1 MRFANTHNANTHRR
15 ELLTCDMCE
24 KGFVTAT
31 KLKKHFRTRKDTTFF
46 SGTGNDLGKLKLLN
60 FLVLAYDCPVIFY
73 SVVPLTNGWVERPAV
88 CASKCVLLAYESWPT
103 TALEAPSLKRDSHRQ
118 SPEHCCL
125 LYWCAWLPSQL
136 QQQPVYDI
144 QLTKFLESPRAG
156 FMRLMSRTET
166 LSTWP
171 VWSTRPA
178 LTLPVPTFPGIVW
191 FIASTLTCG

>member
-1 MRFANTHNANTHRR
+1 MMPIHTGERPIKFD
-15 ELLTCDMCE
+15 LCE
-24 KGFVTAT
+24 KRFVTAT
-31 KLKKHFRTRKDTTFF
+31 KPKKHFRNRKDTTFP

-60 FLVLAYDCPVIFY
+60 FLVLAYDCPIIFY

-88 CASKCVLLAYESWPT
+88 CASKCVLLAYES
-103 TALEAPSLKRDSHRQ
+103 LEAPSLKRDSHRQ

-144 QLTKFLESPRAG
+144 QLTKFLESPGAG
-156 FMRLMSRTET
+156 WLMSRTET

-178 LTLPVPTFPGIVW
+178 LTLPVLTFPGIVW
-191 FIASTLTCG
+191 FIVTTH